1 LALNL
6 AEEEKMK
13 AIKSRGQAVSQN
25 VVFLLF
31 FASGISGLIYEVVYL
46 RILSRT
52 IGVTAYATAVT
63 LAAFMAGLALG
74 SFIFGRLVDKRNDQ
88 LRIFALLQMWLAV
101 FAIVTPF
108 ILMGSVNVYKFVS
121 IISHQSTTAISLSK
135 VLVSFLSLLA
145 PTVLMG
151 GTLPALTS
159 YLVRQ
164 GGMFG
169 KNFSLLYGVNTLGA
183 VLGVLLSGFITIG
196 TFGEWNTVF
205 IGAAIN
211 LVVGF
216 VTFVIYRRKLRFTG
230 QTGVTHNAAVKSV
243 SNRISMYPDTVRK
256 MVLIAFMISGFTALA
271 YEVVWTRQ
279 LILFLRTS
287 IYAFSGM
294 LAIFLAGVALGSM
307 FMNKF
312 VDRLRTPLFVFGIL
326 ELAIGALSIFNL
338 YLFGPLD
345 SSVLTRVLSPVVL
358 VLPLT
363 FIFGAIFPIASLCYA
378 KSTDLT
384 GTSVGILYT
393 FNAIGN
399 VAGSLLAGFLLISLL
414 GSSKTV
420 IILGFVNI
428 MLGLVL
434 LWLEPGTSSRYKL
447 RFLLIVPVAMLL
459 ALGFKGKDPFL
470 AVIENRIAQGTDIY
484 EIYDNRETVEGTV
497 TSFIRNG
504 VKQIWING
512 YGQTTLCTETKLMAH
527 LPVML
532 ADKPKKML
540 IICFGMGTTARSAC
554 IYDDL
559 NITCVE
565 LVPEVYKCFGY
576 YYNDAQKVTSNPN
589 VKFIANDGRN
599 FLLLSPDK
607 YDVIIVDPSPPV
619 YNAGTVNLYTR
630 EFFTLCKDHLTP
642 GGAMCL
648 WFLGSSSQDNLY
660 ICKTF
665 YSVFQNMTLWKG
677 PHDWGF
683 YLLGTPAPTN
693 IDKSKIERAFTNPL
707 LVKDL
712 SEFDNVC
719 ITSEQLLDR
728 FLLRDGKRLDDLM
741 KTASIITD
749 NYPYTEF
756 PLWRYLLSRQSDN
769 AH

>member
-1 LALNL
+1 MG
-6 AEEEKMK
+6 EVKT
-13 AIKSRGQAVSQN
+13 SRQAVSQKI
-25 VVFLLF
+25 VFLLF

-88 LRIFALLQMWLAV
+88 LRIFALLQIWLAV
-101 FAIVTPF
+101 FAIVTPL
-108 ILMGSVNVYKFVS
+108 ILIGSVNVYKFVS
-121 IISHQSTTAISLSK
+121 IITHQSATAISLSK
-135 VLVSFLSLLA
+135 VVVSFLSLLV

-169 KNFSLLYGVNTLGA
+169 KNFSLLYGLNTLGA
-183 VLGVLLSGFITIG
+183 VLGVVLSGFITIG
-196 TFGEWNTVF
+196 AVGEWNTVF
-205 IGAAIN
+205 IGVAIN
-211 LVVGF
+211 LWVGF
-216 VTFVIYRRKLRFTG
+216 VAFVVYRRKLRFAG
-230 QTGVTHNAAVKSV
+230 QTGVTRNVAVKAV
-243 SNRISMYPDTVRK
+243 DKRISMYSDTVRK

-279 LILFLRTS
+279 LILFLQTS

-294 LAIFLAGVALGSM
+294 LAIFLVGVALGSM
-307 FMNKF
+307 FMNRY
-312 VDRLRTPLFVFGIL
+312 VDRLRTPLLIFGIL
-326 ELAIGALSIFNL
+326 ELAIGALSISNL

-345 SSVLTRVLSPVVL
+345 STMLTRVLSPVVL

-363 FIFGAIFPIASLCYA
+363 LLFGVIFPIASLCYA

-393 FNAIGN
+393 FNAVGN
-399 VAGSLLAGFLLISLL
+399 VAGSLLTGFLFISLL

-434 LWLEPGTSSRYKL
+434 LWLEPRTSRGYKL
-447 RFLLIVPVAMLL
+447 KFLLVVPVAVLL
-459 ALGFKGKDPFL
+459 ALGFKGRDPFL
-470 AVIENRIAQGTDIY
+470 AVIENRIAKGANHY
-484 EIYDNRETVEGTV
+484 EIYHNRETVEGTV
-497 TSFIRNG
+497 TSFVKNG
-504 VKQIWING
+504 TKQLWING
-512 YGQTTLCTETKLMAH
+512 YGQTVLCTETKLMAH
-527 LPVML
+527 LSVML

-540 IICFGMGTTARSAC
+540 VICFGMGTTPTSAC

-565 LVPEVYKCFGY
+565 LVPEVYKCFPY
-576 YYNDAQKVTSNPN
+576 YHSDAQKVISRPS
-589 VKFIANDGRN
+589 VRFIANDGRN

-630 EFFTLCKDHLTP
+630 EFFTLCREHLTP
-642 GGAMCL
+642 GGVMCL
-648 WFLGSSSQDNLY
+648 WFLGSSRQDNLY

-665 YSVFQNMTLWKG
+665 YSVFRNTTVWNG
-677 PHDWGF
+677 PRGWGF
-683 YLLGTPAPTN
+683 YLFGTPSPTN
-693 IDKSKIERAFTNPL
+693 VDRSKIELAFTNPQ

-712 SEFDNVC
+712 SEYDNVC
-719 ITSEQLLDR
+719 VTSEQLLKL
-728 FLLRDGKRLDDLM
+728 FVLRDGKDLDDLT

-756 PLWRYLLSRQSDN
+756 PLWRYLLSRESDKI
-769 AH
+769 H

>member
-1 LALNL
+1 M
-6 AEEEKMK
+6 EEVK
-13 AIKSRGQAVSQN
+13 ISGQAVSQK

-74 SFIFGRLVDKRNDQ
+74 SFIFGRLVDKRDDQ

-108 ILMGSVNVYKFVS
+108 ILIGSVAVYKFVS
-121 IISHQSTTAISLSK
+121 IITNQSTIAISLSK
-135 VLVSFLSLLA
+135 VVVSFLSLLV

-169 KNFSLLYGVNTLGA
+169 KNFSLLYGLNTLGA
-183 VLGVLLSGFITIG
+183 VLGVVLSGFITIG
-196 TFGEWNTVF
+196 AIGEWNTVF

-216 VTFVIYRRKLRFTG
+216 VTFVIYRRKLQFAG
-230 QTGVTHNAAVKSV
+230 QTGVTHNVAVEAAD
-243 SNRISMYPDTVRK
+243 NRISMYSDTVRK

-279 LILFLRTS
+279 LILFLQTS

-294 LAIFLAGVALGSM
+294 LAIFLVGVALGSM
-307 FMNKF
+307 FMNKY
-312 VDRLRTPLFVFGIL
+312 VDRLRTPLLIFGIL

-345 SSVLTRVLSPVVL
+345 STILTRVLSPVVL

-363 FIFGAIFPIASLCYA
+363 LFFGAIFPIASLCYT
-378 KSTDLT
+378 KSTVLT

-393 FNAIGN
+393 FNAMGN
-399 VAGSLLAGFLLISLL
+399 VAGSLFTGFLFISLL

-434 LWLEPGTSSRYKL
+434 LWLEPRKLRGYKL
-447 RFLLIVPVAMLL
+447 KFLLIVPVAILL
-459 ALGFKGKDPFL
+459 ALGFKGRDPFL
-470 AVIENRIAQGTDIY
+470 AVIESRIAQGADHY
-484 EIYDNRETVEGTV
+484 EIYHNRETVEGTV
-497 TSFIRNG
+497 TSFVKNG
-504 VKQIWING
+504 IKHLWING
-512 YGQTTLCTETKLMAH
+512 YGQTILCTETKLMAH
-527 LPVML
+527 LSVML
-532 ADKPKKML
+532 ADKPKEML
-540 IICFGMGTTARSAC
+540 VICFGMGTTARSAC

-576 YYNDAQKVTSNPN
+576 YHSDAQKIIDRPN
-589 VKFIANDGRN
+589 VRFIANDGRN

-607 YDVIIVDPSPPV
+607 YDIIIVDPSPPV

-630 EFFTLCKDHLTP
+630 EFFTLCKEHLTP
-642 GGAMCL
+642 GGVMCL
-648 WFLGSSSQDNLY
+648 WFQGTTRQDNLY
-660 ICKTF
+660 IFKTF
-665 YSVFQNMTLWKG
+665 YSVFENMTLWLG
-677 PHDWGF
+677 PHDWGV
-683 YLLGTPAPTN
+683 YLLGTSAPTN
-693 IDKSKIERAFTNPL
+693 VDWSKIEDAFKNPR
-707 LVKDL
+707 LVNDL
-712 SEFDNVC
+712 SEIDNACV
-719 ITSEQLLDR
+719 TSEQLFSRFVKWDR
-728 FLLRDGKRLDDLM
+728 KGLDDLT

-756 PLWRYLLSRQSDN
+756 PLWRYLLSRENDET
-769 AH
+769 H

>member
-1 LALNL
+1 
-6 AEEEKMK
+6 MK
-13 AIKSRGQAVSQN
+13 ELKTNTQAVSQKI
-25 VVFLLF
+25 VFLLF

-88 LRIFALLQMWLAV
+88 LRIFALLQIWLAV
-101 FAIVTPF
+101 FAIITPF

-121 IISHQSTTAISLSK
+121 IITHQNAVAISLSK
-135 VLVSFLSLLA
+135 VIVSFLSLLA

-196 TFGEWNTVF
+196 AVGEWNTVF
-205 IGAAIN
+205 IGVAIN
-211 LVVGF
+211 LWVAF
-216 VTFVIYRRKLRFTG
+216 VTFLVYRRKSRFIG
-230 QTGVTHNAAVKSV
+230 QAGVTHNAAAKVAD
-243 SNRISMYPDTVRK
+243 NRISMYSDTVRK

-271 YEVVWTRQ
+271 YEMVWTRQ
-279 LILFLRTS
+279 LILFLQTS

-294 LAIFLAGVALGSM
+294 LAIFLVGVAIGSM
-307 FMNKF
+307 FMNRY
-312 VDRLRTPLFVFGIL
+312 VDRLKTPLLIFGIL

-345 SSVLTRVLSPVVL
+345 SSILTRVLSPVVL

-363 FIFGAIFPIASLCYA
+363 LLFGAIFPIASLCYA
-378 KSTDLT
+378 KSTGLT

-393 FNAIGN
+393 FNAVGN
-399 VAGSLLAGFLLISLL
+399 VAGSLLTGFLLITLL

-434 LWLEPGTSSRYKL
+434 LWLEPGTSRGYKL
-447 RFLLIVPVAMLL
+447 RFLLIVPVAVLL
-459 ALGFKGKDPFL
+459 ALGFKGRDPFL
-470 AVIENRIAQGTDIY
+470 AVIESRIAKDAKHY
-484 EIYDNRETVEGTV
+484 EIYRNRETVEGTV
-497 TSFIRNG
+497 TSFIKDG
-504 VKQIWING
+504 VKHLWING
-512 YGQTTLCTETKLMAH
+512 YGQTILCTETKLMAH
-527 LPVML
+527 IPMML
-532 ADKPKKML
+532 ADKPKEML
-540 IICFGMGTTARSAC
+540 IICFGMGTTARSAS

-559 NITCVE
+559 NLTCVE
-565 LVPEVYKCFGY
+565 LVPEVFKCYGY
-576 YYNDAQKVTSNPN
+576 YYSDAQKVTSRPQFHF
-589 VKFIANDGRN
+589 VPNDGRN

-607 YDVIIVDPSPPV
+607 YDIIIVDPSPPV

-630 EFFTLCKDHLTP
+630 EFFTMCKEHLTP
-642 GGAMCL
+642 GGVMCL
-648 WFLGSSSQDNLY
+648 WFLGSSQEDNLY

-665 YSVFQNMTLWKG
+665 YSVFKNTTIWRG

-683 YLLGTPAPTN
+683 YLFGTSAPTN
-693 IDKSKIERAFTNPL
+693 VDRSRIEQAFTNPR

-712 SEFDNVC
+712 SEIDKVC
-719 ITSEQLLDR
+719 VTSEQLINR
-728 FLLRDGKRLDDLM
+728 FLMRDGKALDDLT
-741 KTASIITD
+741 KNASIITD
-749 NYPYTEF
+749 NDPYTEF
-756 PLWRYLLSRQSDN
+756 PLWRYLFSRERGRT
-769 AH
+769 H

>member
-1 LALNL
+1 
-6 AEEEKMK
+6 MK
-13 AIKSRGQAVSQN
+13 ELKTSGQVVSQKI
-25 VVFLLF
+25 VFLLF
-31 FASGISGLIYEVVYL
+31 FASGISGLMYEVVWL
-46 RILSRT
+46 RILSRI
-52 IGVTAYATAVT
+52 IGVTSYATAVT

-108 ILMGSVNVYKFVS
+108 ILAGSVAVYKLVS
-121 IISHQSTTAISLSK
+121 IITHQSATAISLSK
-135 VLVSFLSLLA
+135 VVVSFLSLLV

-169 KNFSLLYGVNTLGA
+169 KNFSLLYGLNTLGA

-196 TFGEWNTVF
+196 AVGEWNTIF
-205 IGAAIN
+205 IGVAIN
-211 LVVGF
+211 LVVGS

-230 QTGVTHNAAVKSV
+230 QTGVTRDAAVKAV
-243 SNRISMYPDTVRK
+243 DKRISMYPDKVRK
-256 MVLIAFMISGFTALA
+256 AVLIAFMISGFTALA

-279 LILFLRTS
+279 LILFLQTS

-294 LAIFLAGVALGSM
+294 LAIFLVGVALGSM
-307 FMNKF
+307 FMNRY
-312 VDRLRTPLFVFGIL
+312 VDRLRTPLLIFGIL
-326 ELAIGALSIFNL
+326 ELAIGVLSIFNL

-345 SSVLTRVLSPVVL
+345 STILTKVLSPVVL

-363 FIFGAIFPIASLCYA
+363 LLFGAIFPIASLCYA

-384 GTSVGILYT
+384 GTSVGILYA
-393 FNAIGN
+393 FNAVGN
-399 VAGSLLAGFLLISLL
+399 VAGSLFVGFLFISLL

-428 MLGLVL
+428 ILGLVL
-434 LWLEPGTSSRYKL
+434 LWLEPRTSSGYKL
-447 RFLLIVPVAMLL
+447 KFLLVVPVAILL

-470 AVIENRIAQGTDIY
+470 AVIENRIAQGANHY
-484 EIYDNRETVEGTV
+484 EIYRNQETVEGTV

-504 VKQIWING
+504 TKHLWING
-512 YGQTTLCTETKLMAH
+512 YGQTVLCTETKLMAH

-532 ADKPKKML
+532 ADKPKEML
-540 IICFGMGTTARSAC
+540 VICFGMGTTARSAC

-565 LVPEVYKCFGY
+565 LVPEVFKCFRY
-576 YYNDAQKVTSNPN
+576 YYGDAQRVVNRPN
-589 VKFIANDGRN
+589 VRFIGNDGRN

-607 YDVIIVDPSPPV
+607 YDIIIVDPSPPV

-630 EFFTLCKDHLTP
+630 EFFTMCKEHLTP
-642 GGAMCL
+642 GGVMCL
-648 WFLGSSSQDNLY
+648 WFLGSSRQDNEY
-660 ICKTF
+660 IIKTF
-665 YSVFQNMTLWKG
+665 YSVFQNMTLWRG
-677 PHDWGF
+677 PHNWGF
-683 YLLGTPAPTN
+683 YLFGTSAPTN
-693 IDKSKIERAFTNPL
+693 VDRSKIEQAFTNPR
-707 LVKDL
+707 LVNDL
-712 SEFDNVC
+712 SEIDNVC
-719 ITSEQLLDR
+719 ITSSQLLNL
-728 FLLRDGKRLDDLM
+728 FAMRDGNDLDDLT

-756 PLWRYLLSRQSDN
+756 PLWRYLLSRENDKTY
-769 AH
+769 